1 MGLLAFNSNY
11 KKVYDLLHHL
21 WHTNCHYHNMMH
33 LLLIAP
39 NRLQSPIPKGQD
51 NWTPEAAIFASVQNI
66 GLFSKHK
73 ELCDQLHHLWY
84 TNHQRH
90 NVMHLSIV
98 FTLIQ
103 FFEPPRQ
110 QLPMAN
116 TFYKLKMFFGT
127 FSFQFQIKRTL
138 WPASSPL
145 TH

>member
-1 MGLLAFNSNY
+1 MTCFIIFDTLIVIIITWCIFYSSLQIDYNLPYPKVKTIGLQRQPYLQVYKILAFFLKN
-11 KKVYDLLHHL
+11 KKLY
-21 WHTNCHYHNMMH
+21 
-33 LLLIAP
+33 
-39 NRLQSPIPKGQD
+39 
-51 NWTPEAAIFASVQNI
+51 
-66 GLFSKHK
+66 
-73 ELCDQLHHLWY
+73 DQLHHLWY

-145 TH
+145 ID